1 MTCIGGGIQPAI
13 QATRDPPREA
23 SSHAR
28 AGTQIAQSERPSGY
42 LSFETIAAP
51 NGGDMRVTA
60 RPSGYSL

>member
-13 QATRDPPREA
+13 QATRDPRSKHPA
-23 SSHAR
+23 TR
-28 AGTQIAQSERPSGY
+28 AGTQIAESERPSGY

-60 RPSGYSL
+60 WPSVYSL